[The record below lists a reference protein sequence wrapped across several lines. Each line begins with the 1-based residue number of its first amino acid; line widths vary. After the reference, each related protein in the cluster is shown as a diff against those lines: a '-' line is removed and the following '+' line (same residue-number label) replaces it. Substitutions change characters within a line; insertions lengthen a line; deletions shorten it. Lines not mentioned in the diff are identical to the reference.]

1 MKPGDIYRHSGNQNT
16 YTILMVAKLKN
27 NQTRKWEEAV
37 VYQES
42 NTIGTIGAAVY
53 VREQRDFKRKFVAQI
68 HP

>member
-1 MKPGDIYRHSGNQNT
+1 
-16 YTILMVAKLKN
+16 MVAKLKN